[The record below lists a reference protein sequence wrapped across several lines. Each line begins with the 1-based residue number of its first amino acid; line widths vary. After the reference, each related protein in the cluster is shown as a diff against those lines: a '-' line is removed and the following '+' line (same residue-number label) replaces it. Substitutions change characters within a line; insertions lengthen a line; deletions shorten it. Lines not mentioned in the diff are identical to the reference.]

1 MRPLPRSTSI
11 AHDPAHSC
19 ASLQLLQ
26 DRNNDRTRTSAL
38 MHHSSF
44 LQDTN
49 NDRTRSGTLMH
60 HSSFLQDTNNDR
72 TRSGAL
78 MHRSSLLQNTNT
90 IAHDQAHSCAIV
102 CSWAHSCTIFH
113 SCRIQTR
120 SHTIRR
126 THAPLFVPAKIQTM
140 IAHDQAHTC
149 ASEPPMALFCF
160 CVLSAIE
167 WYEHNPC
174 DS

>member
-102 CSWAHSCTIFH
+102 CSCKDTDND
-113 SCRIQTR
+113 RTR
-120 SHTIRR
+120 PSTHMCIRA
-126 THAPLFVPAKIQTM
+126 THGFILFLRALRHRMVRAQPLR
-140 IAHDQAHTC
+140 
-149 ASEPPMALFCF
+149 
-160 CVLSAIE
+160 
-167 WYEHNPC
+167 
-174 DS
+174 